1 MRRRDFL
8 QASTAL
14 STGMW
19 MGSSIFSAPPDSAIK
34 ADLSDWRSLFPR
46 LKTDVYLNA
55 ARGTPLSAF
64 SEEATQAYMDLWKF
78 GGADGRSEVFRDT
91 MASIRAEFA
100 GLVHVDE
107 TEIAL
112 VSCTKEGEQ
121 NVLDSVRPW
130 DGGGHV
136 VTNMYHFSGSLHN
149 YEGHRRQGRE
159 VRIIWSDD
167 WDLEVERVLEAIDD
181 STRLVCVT
189 LVSNFNGRVED
200 VKVIAAKAH
209 RHGALVFAD
218 IIQAVGIVPVNL
230 RELDVDFASCSC
242 YKWLY
247 GPHGVGFFYVR
258 KGLQGNEMLDRLFP
272 GNSRQQ
278 VPPWT
283 EDAAGEKLSF
293 SMPEDARRYE
303 PGHHSYIGYASVL
316 AGIRFLRGAGIEDVQ
331 EYSLGLSRLLRE
343 LIDEDRYPSI
353 SPTEMVSP
361 IVTFEKGHLDITPA
375 LMREKL
381 VISVSEKTFRV
392 SPTIYNTEDDVRLLA
407 ATLNG
412 V

>member
-19 MGSSIFSAPPDSAIK
+19 IGNTLFPESPVSTPK
-34 ADLSDWRSLFPR
+34 ADLGDWRSLFPR
-46 LKTDVYLNA
+46 LEGEVYLNA
-55 ARGTPLSAF
+55 ARGTPLSSF
-64 SEEATQAYMDLWKF
+64 SEEATQAYLDLWKF

-130 DGGGHV
+130 DDGGHV

-149 YEGHRRQGRE
+149 YEGHRRHGRD
-159 VRIIWSDD
+159 VRIVWSED
-167 WDLEVERVLEAIDD
+167 WELEVERVLDAIDD

-200 VKVIAAKAH
+200 VKAIAEKAH
-209 RHGALVFAD
+209 QHGALVFAD
-218 IIQAVGIVPVNL
+218 IIQAVGIVPVDL
-230 RELDVDFASCSC
+230 RALDVDFASCSC

-258 KGLQGNEMLDRLFP
+258 KELQGNEMTDRLYP
-272 GNSRQQ
+272 GNSNQQ

-283 EDAAGEKLSF
+283 HETAEEKLSF
-293 SMPEDARRYE
+293 SMSEDARRYE

-316 AGIRFLRGAGIEDVQ
+316 AGIRFLREIGIEEVQ
-331 EYSLGLSRLLRE
+331 KYSLRLSRLLRE
-343 LIDEDRYPSI
+343 LIDEDRYPCI
-353 SPTEMVSP
+353 SPADMVSP
-361 IVTFEKGHLDITPA
+361 IVTFEKGDLDIVPA
-375 LMREKL
+375 LNRDKL
-381 VISVSEKTFRV
+381 VISVSSGTFRV
-392 SPTIYNTEDDVRLLA
+392 SPTIYNNEDDVRLLA